1 MMKIELTIS
10 QMEAIEEGRGLNI
23 DNEKWILID
32 QDSEYAM
39 DENGKYIEYI
49 YKRSS
54 DERFFRIVL
63 CLGRYGYEDYGFE
76 FGSQDRFAYEVERK
90 MVMKYEWV
98 SVK

>member
-1 MMKIELTIS
+1 MKIELTMS

-32 QDSEYAM
+32 QDNEYAM

-49 YKRSS
+49 YKRPL
-54 DERFFRIVL
+54 DERFFRIVI

-76 FGSQDRFAYEVERK
+76 SDSQENVAYEVEK
-90 MVMKYEWV
+90 KEIVQYEWRYV
-98 SVK
+98 V